1 MTSLLYGSVD
11 YWDNRYSS
19 TSTNDNKEAFEWLLN
34 YSDIRHLLSRKYC
47 GNAVAQ
53 AKKCRVL
60 IAGCGTSQVGEAML
74 SDGFQDIT
82 NIDFSSIAIDQ
93 MKEKYSNEWHTNL
106 FANLRHERKLGED
119 DSSNTQPPQKM
130 IFEVMDL
137 TKKLKFANDT
147 FDLIVCKGTLDAV
160 LCCTNDTECKIKRMM
175 NECHRVLSFAE
186 QRGGGVMMIISYGEP
201 EYRLNLFDTNQWEV
215 KTYTVPKPIV
225 PGKEIG
231 G

>member
-11 YWDNRYSS
+11 YWDNRYS
-19 TSTNDNKEAFEWLLN
+19 STNDNKEAFEWLLN

-53 AKKCRVL
+53 AKSCRVL

-82 NIDFSSIAIDQ
+82 NIDFSSIVIDQ
-93 MKEKYSNEWHTNL
+93 MKEKYTNEWHTNL

-160 LCCTNDTECKIKRMM
+160 LCCTNNTECKIKCMM
-175 NECHRVLSFAE
+175 NECHRA
-186 QRGGGVMMIISYGEP
+186 RI
-201 EYRLNLFDTNQWEV
+201 
-215 KTYTVPKPIV
+215 
-225 PGKEIG
+225 
-231 G
+231 

>member
-82 NIDFSSIAIDQ
+82 NIDFSSIVIDQ
-93 MKEKYSNEWHTNL
+93 MKEKYTNEWHTNL

-160 LCCTNDTECKIKRMM
+160 LCCTNNTECKIKCMM
-175 NECHRVLSFAE
+175 NECHRVLSSAE
-186 QRGGGVMMIISYGEP
+186 QRGVMMIISYGEP

-225 PGKEIG
+225 PGGVEIG